1 MGWYFATCSM
11 WGVFWK
17 GFLQGVCTEVDGE
30 KFFRKVSELLN
41 AVSRD
46 MYIYIYIYFYSQ
58 LAAKNENWTGRKL
71 YQTYVVNKGKCY

>member
-46 MYIYIYIYFYSQ
+46 IYIYIYFFTLNLQQRMRIGLEESYT
-58 LAAKNENWTGRKL
+58 KRM
-71 YQTYVVNKGKCY
+71 